1 MISHLPLVVPV
12 TWAVIAQ
19 SVGEAGARQEC
30 PWEACWGLHHNW
42 PLRGFLSIHESCTQ
56 ATAHGELHFTW
67 TKCLSEGPTHHT
79 HLNRNF
85 SESPG
90 PLESSP
96 TTQRPR
102 NTGEASH
109 TTAGFQQGTRGSLG
123 LGLTP
128 LVSEPQVYEQAPVPA
143 KGPEHPVLTS
153 GDLNRDCQDPGREV
167 TPHLLPSIT
176 PWWVL
181 SDDAPPPTREGG
193 HRPSQAGASST
204 ARLSRDP
211 ARVQRACRWAHLL
224 PDTWVTN

>member
-30 PWEACWGLHHNW
+30 PWEACWGPHHNW
-42 PLRGFLSIHESCTQ
+42 PPRAFSPSTSPAHESCTQ
-56 ATAHGELHFTW
+56 ATGHGELHFTW

-79 HLNRNF
+79 HENRNF

-123 LGLTP
+123 LGSRRWCLSPRST
-128 LVSEPQVYEQAPVPA
+128 SRPQCRRRDLSTQFSPV
-143 KGPEHPVLTS
+143 G
-153 GDLNRDCQDPGREV
+153 
-167 TPHLLPSIT
+167 I
-176 PWWVL
+176 
-181 SDDAPPPTREGG
+181 
-193 HRPSQAGASST
+193 ST
-204 ARLSRDP
+204 ETVRILEER
-211 ARVQRACRWAHLL
+211 
-224 PDTWVTN
+224 